1 MIIKII
7 LKIQN
12 KSKLFKNLEPKA
24 DLENKIFIMNLVTL
38 KIGDQIG
45 VNKLLK
51 LKGCCIINLQFFKD
65 KLNYQK

>member
-1 MIIKII
+1 MNIKLI
-7 LKIQN
+7 LKLQYKI
-12 KSKLFKNLEPKA
+12 KFFKNQELKA
-24 DLENKIFIMNLVTL
+24 DLDNRIFKMNLATL